1 MRTLAHSVYLDSEF
15 GVPQE
20 LPKAGST
27 LENPYV
33 YDETA
38 KEPKS
43 MADQGLLRVVHEQIT
58 GPQDEPLIDKICFV
72 RLR

>member
-33 YDETA
+33 YDATA
-38 KEPKS
+38 KELKS
-43 MADQGLLRVVHEQIT
+43 MADRGLLRIVTEHST
-58 GPQDEPLIDKICFV
+58 GAHDDALIDKLCFV
-72 RLR
+72 RMR

>member
-1 MRTLAHSVYLDSEF
+1 MCTLAHSAYLDSEF

-20 LPKAGST
+20 LPKAGSS

-33 YDETA
+33 FDATA
-38 KEPKS
+38 RELKA
-43 MADQGLLRVVHEQIT
+43 MADRGLVQILAERT
-58 GPQDEPLIDKICFV
+58 ASGAQEELIDRLSFM

>member
-1 MRTLAHSVYLDSEF
+1 MRTMAHSVYLDSEF

-20 LPKAGST
+20 LPKAGSP

-33 YDETA
+33 YDAIA
-38 KEPKS
+38 KELKS
-43 MADQGLLRVVHEQIT
+43 MADRGLVRIVGQHEV
-58 GPQDEPLIDKICFV
+58 GLENDALIDKLCFV

>member
-1 MRTLAHSVYLDSEF
+1 MRTLADSVYLDSTF
-15 GVPQE
+15 GVPLE

-38 KEPKS
+38 KELKS
-43 MADQGLLRVVHEQIT
+43 MAERGLLRVVHEHVA
-58 GPQDEPLIDKICFV
+58 GPKDEPLIDKLCFV

>member
-15 GVPQE
+15 GVPHE

-33 YDETA
+33 YDATA
-38 KEPKS
+38 KELKS
-43 MADQGLLRVVHEQIT
+43 MADRGLLRIVDEHSTAE
-58 GPQDEPLIDKICFV
+58 QDEPLIDKFCFV
-72 RLR
+72 RIG